1 MSVLFLGHHHSNHC
15 IVILKLWNLPFFL
28 ILQLE
33 YEIELFPL
41 ANLAIELKIEDLSA
55 TLHFEFFGQRK

>member
-1 MSVLFLGHHHSNHC
+1 MFCFLGTTTLI
-15 IVILKLWNLPFFL
+15 IVLSYWNFGTYFFL

>member
-1 MSVLFLGHHHSNHC
+1 MYVLFLGHHHSNHC
-15 IVILKLWNLPFFL
+15 IVILKLWNLLFL

-55 TLHFEFFGQRK
+55 TVHFEFFGQRK